1 MKYKIEILETLRRV
15 VEMDAKNE
23 EEAMDRVGR
32 MYYNSDIV
40 LGADDFDNEVVFNL
54 LKNEE

>member
-15 VEMDAKNE
+15 IEVDAKNE
-23 EEAMDRVGR
+23 EAAMDKVER

>member
-15 VEMDAKNE
+15 VEVDAKNE
-23 EEAMDRVGR
+23 EEAVDRIGR

-54 LKNEE
+54 LENEE